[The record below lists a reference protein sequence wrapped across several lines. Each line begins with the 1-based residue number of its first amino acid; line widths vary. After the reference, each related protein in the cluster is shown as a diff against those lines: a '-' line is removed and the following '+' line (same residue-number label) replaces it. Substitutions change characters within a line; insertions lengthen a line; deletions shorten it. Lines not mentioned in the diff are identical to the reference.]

1 LTRKIW
7 KVRATRAPAAR
18 SVAPVLAT
26 ALTFILD
33 GIAARPVRVE
43 VDVDRGLPGFA
54 IVGLPDAAVREA
66 RERVRAA
73 LGNCGWEFPLQ
84 RIVVNLAPASVR
96 KAGPGMDLAI
106 AAALLL
112 ASGLGVW
119 FARTTTVSREP
130 ALSPADFVAIPGAAI
145 MPPIESGS
153 IVRVA
158 VPVAALPSYGI
169 AIVPELIDGTVEADF
184 LIAQD
189 GQARA
194 IRLVNETYPSRST
207 P

>member
-1 LTRKIW
+1 MTPQQERMLIAGLKALADTTRH
-7 KVRATRAPAAR
+7 ASASP
-18 SVAPVLAT
+18 
-26 ALTFILD
+26 
-33 GIAARPVRVE
+33 RVE
-43 VDVDRGLPGFA
+43 R
-54 IVGLPDAAVREA
+54 AVMDEMRRIA
-66 RERVRAA
+66 QAPPTVRSRA
-73 LGNCGWEFPLQ
+73 WMPL
-84 RIVVNLAPASVR
+84 
-96 KAGPGMDLAI
+96 